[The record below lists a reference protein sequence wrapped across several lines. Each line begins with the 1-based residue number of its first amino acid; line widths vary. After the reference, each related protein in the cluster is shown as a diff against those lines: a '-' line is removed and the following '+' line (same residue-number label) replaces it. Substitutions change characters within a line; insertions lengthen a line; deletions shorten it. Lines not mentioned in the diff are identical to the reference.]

1 MKKIIM
7 LIAAALLVAAC
18 AEKAGKPDKEMDRF
32 ISNLMSKMTIEEK
45 IGQLNLSGGD
55 IPGVL
60 SGANGID
67 DIIKEGLLTAT
78 GWTEVDELRRLQ
90 TLAVDSSRLGIP
102 LLCGVDVIHGFQ
114 TVFPI
119 PLASS
124 CSWDLDLI
132 EKSARIAAIEASSN
146 GVSWTYSPMVDI
158 ARDARWGRIAEGAG
172 EDPWWGAQIAAAM
185 VRGYQGED
193 LSDEATILAC
203 VKHFALYGA
212 AEAGRDYNTVDM
224 SRLEMYNDYLA
235 PYKAAVQAG
244 AGSAMSSFG
253 LIEGIPASGNKW
265 LLTDLLRDEW
275 GFDGFVVSD
284 YDAIGEMTQHGLGDT
299 KEVSALALKA
309 GMDMDM
315 MTLGFITTLK
325 GSLDE
330 GLVSR
335 KDIDRA
341 CRKVL
346 EAKYK
351 LGLFDD
357 PYKYVN
363 KARSQANTL
372 TDEFV
377 DFAREIAAKS
387 IVLLKNDDG
396 LLPLAKKGTIAV
408 IGPLSDN
415 TQDLLGMWSGTCD
428 QKSATIIE
436 AIKEAMGD
444 KARVVSAQGC
454 NFTDNPKLAESS
466 GLPCDPRE
474 NERLIS
480 QAVSVSRSADVII
493 ATLGEPRSWS
503 GEACSKADI
512 GLDPAQQK
520 LLSALL
526 ATGKPVVLVLCNGR
540 PLTLEWEDAHC
551 PAIVEAWHGG
561 AGAARGLADVLFGK
575 VNPSAKLTTTF
586 PLRLGQVPIYYNAH
600 NTGRPQNLEDH
611 YTSRYLDCPNEP
623 LYPFGYGLSYTTF
636 SYGEIKLSSDSASGD
651 KGSITASVIVTNTG
665 SVEGEEVVQM
675 YIGDPAASISRP
687 LKELKGFQKVSLQP
701 GESKEVSFTIDT
713 GCLSFYGSDYKYH
726 WEPGVFNLFIGTN
739 SRDNKQTT
747 FTWK

>member
-1 MKKIIM
+1 MKRL
-7 LIAAALLVAAC
+7 LIASAILVIAC
-18 AEKAGKPDKEMDRF
+18 TPKDSF
-32 ISNLMSKMTIEEK
+32 IDDLMGRMTLEEK

-60 SGANGID
+60 SGADGID
-67 DIIKEGLLTAT
+67 EIIKQGLLTAT
-78 GWTEVDELRRLQ
+78 GWTDVDELRRLQ
-90 TLAVDSSRLGIP
+90 GLAVDSSRLGIP

-124 CSWDLDLI
+124 CSWDIGLI

-172 EDPWWGAQIAAAM
+172 EDPWWGAQVAAAM
-185 VRGYQGED
+185 VRGYQGDD
-193 LSDEATILAC
+193 LSDESTILAC

-224 SRLEMYNDYLA
+224 SRIEMYNDYLP
-235 PYKAAVQAG
+235 PYEAAVKAG
-244 AGSAMSSFG
+244 AGSAMSSFN
-253 LIEGIPASGNKW
+253 LVEGIPASGNKW
-265 LLTDLLRDEW
+265 LLTDLLRKEW
-275 GFDGFVVSD
+275 GFNGFVVSD
-284 YDAIGEMTQHGLGDT
+284 YDAIGEMTEHGLGNT
-299 KEVSALALKA
+299 KEVSVKALKA
-309 GMDMDM
+309 GLDMDM
-315 MTLGFITTLK
+315 MTQGYVTTLK
-325 GSLDE
+325 EALKE
-330 GLVSR
+330 GLVSQ
-335 KDIDRA
+335 KEIDRA
-341 CRKVL
+341 CRRIL

-363 KARSQANTL
+363 KARSEANTL
-372 TDEFV
+372 TDEFIS
-377 DFAREIAAKS
+377 FAREMASKS
-387 IVLLKNDDG
+387 IVLLKNDEG
-396 LLPLAKKGTIAV
+396 ILPLRKKGTVAV
-408 IGPLSDN
+408 IGPLADN

-428 QKSATIIE
+428 QKSVTIIE
-436 AIKEAMGD
+436 AVKEAVGD
-444 KARVVSAQGC
+444 QGTVLSAQGC
-454 NFTDNPKLAESS
+454 NFTNNPKLAEST
-466 GLPCDPRE
+466 GLPCDPAE
-474 NERLIS
+474 NDRLIS
-480 QAVSVSRSADVII
+480 QALSVARKADVVI

-520 LLSALL
+520 LLAALL
-526 ATGKPVVLVLCNGR
+526 STGKPVILVLCNGR

-561 AGAARGLADVLFGK
+561 AGAARGLADVLFGD

-586 PLRLGQVPIYYNAH
+586 PLRLGQVPLYYNAH

-623 LYPFGYGLSYTTF
+623 LYPFGYGLSYTSF
-636 SYGEIKLSSDSASGD
+636 RYSDIRLSAESASGD
-651 KGSITASVIVTNTG
+651 DGVITASVDVTNTG
-665 SVEGEEVVQM
+665 SVAGEEVVQM

-687 LKELKGFQKVSLQP
+687 VKELKGARKIALKP
-701 GESKEVSFTIDT
+701 GETLTVDFTIT
-713 GCLSFYGSDYKYH
+713 TASLRFYGTDFKYH
-726 WEPGVFNLFIGTN
+726 WEPGRFNLFIGTN
-739 SRDNKQTT
+739 SRDNKHTT
-747 FTWK
+747 FVWN

>member
-1 MKKIIM
+1 MKRI
-7 LIAAALLVAAC
+7 LFAIAILAAGCTSTGTRQAA
-18 AEKAGKPDKEMDRF
+18 DKEMDSF
-32 ISNLMSKMTIEEK
+32 ISDLMGRMTLEEK

-67 DIIKEGLLTAT
+67 DIIKQGLLTAT
-78 GWTEVDELRRLQ
+78 GWTEVEELRRLQ
-90 TLAVDSSRLGIP
+90 GLAVDSSRLGIP
-102 LLCGVDVIHGFQ
+102 LLCGVDVIHGFR

-172 EDPWWGAQIAAAM
+172 EDPWWGARIAAAM

-193 LSDEATILAC
+193 LKDEATIMAC

-235 PYKAAVQAG
+235 PYEAAVKAG
-244 AGSAMSSFG
+244 AGSAMSSFN

-265 LLTDLLRDEW
+265 LLTDLLRGEW
-275 GFDGFVVSD
+275 GFNGFVVSD
-284 YDAIGEMTQHGLGDT
+284 YDAIGEMTPHGLGDK
-299 KEVSALALKA
+299 KEVSAMALNA

-315 MTLGFITTLK
+315 MTQGFLTTLK
-325 GSLDE
+325 ESLEE
-330 GLVSR
+330 GLVS
-335 KDIDRA
+335 KKEIDQA
-341 CRKVL
+341 CRRIL

-363 KARSQANTL
+363 IERSKANTL

-387 IVLLKNDDG
+387 IVLLKNDKG
-396 LLPLAKKGTIAV
+396 VLPLRKQGTIAV

-428 QKSATIIE
+428 QKSLTIID
-436 AIKEAMGD
+436 AVKEALGGNG
-444 KARVVSAQGC
+444 RVVSAQGC
-454 NFTDNPKLAESS
+454 NFTNNPKLAESS
-466 GLPCDPRE
+466 WLPCDPAQ
-474 NERLIS
+474 NDRLIA
-480 QAVSVSRSADVII
+480 QAVSTARGADVII

-520 LLSALL
+520 LLAALL

-540 PLTLEWEDAHC
+540 PLTLEWEDANC
-551 PAIVEAWHGG
+551 PTIVEAWHGG
-561 AGAARGLADVLFGK
+561 AGAARGLADVLFGD

-636 SYGEIKLSSDSASGD
+636 NYGEIKLSADSASGD
-651 KGSITASVIVTNTG
+651 KGSIKASIDVTNTG
-665 SVEGEEVVQM
+665 AVAGEEVVQM

-687 LKELKGFQKVSLQP
+687 LKELKGISKIALEP
-701 GESKEVSFTIDT
+701 GETKTVEFTITTD
-713 GCLSFYGSDYKYH
+713 CLSFYGSDYKYH
-726 WEPGVFNLFIGTN
+726 WEPGEFNLFIGTN

>member
-1 MKKIIM
+1 MKRI
-7 LIAAALLVAAC
+7 LFALAILVAGC
-18 AEKAGKPDKEMDRF
+18 APTGTKQPDEREMDAF
-32 ISNLMSKMTIEEK
+32 IDDLMGRMTLEEK

-60 SGANGID
+60 SGASGID
-67 DIIKEGLLTAT
+67 DIIKKGLLTAT

-90 TLAVDSSRLGIP
+90 SLAVDSTRLGIP
-102 LLCGVDVIHGFQ
+102 LLCGVDVIHGFR

-124 CSWDLDLI
+124 CSWDIALI
-132 EKSARIAAIEASSN
+132 EKTARIAAIEAGSN

-172 EDPWWGAQIAAAM
+172 EDPWWGSQVAAAM
-185 VRGYQGED
+185 VRGYQGDD

-224 SRLEMYNDYLA
+224 SRLEMYNDYLP
-235 PYKAAVQAG
+235 PYKAAVEAG
-244 AGSAMSSFG
+244 AGSVMSSFN
-253 LIEGIPASGNKW
+253 LVEGIPASGNKW

-275 GFDGFVVSD
+275 GFNGFVVSD
-284 YDAIGEMTQHGLGDT
+284 YDAIGEMTAHGLGDT
-299 KEVSALALKA
+299 KEVSVKALKA
-309 GMDMDM
+309 GLDMDM
-315 MTLGFITTLK
+315 MTLGFVTKLK
-325 GSLDE
+325 EALEE

-335 KDIDRA
+335 KEIDRA
-341 CRKVL
+341 CRRIL
-346 EAKYK
+346 EAKYR

-357 PYKYVN
+357 PYKYVD
-363 KARSQANTL
+363 KARSEANTL

-377 DFAREIAAKS
+377 EFAREMAAKS
-387 IVLLKNDDG
+387 IVLLKNDKG
-396 LLPLAKKGTIAV
+396 VLPLEKKGTVAV

-428 QKSATIIE
+428 QKSATIID
-436 AIKEAMGD
+436 AVKEALGD
-444 KARVVSAQGC
+444 RGRVVSAQGC

-466 GLPCDPRE
+466 GLPCDPQE
-474 NERLIS
+474 NNRLIA
-480 QAVSVSRSADVII
+480 QAVSVARSADVII

-520 LLSALL
+520 LLAALL
-526 ATGKPVVLVLCNGR
+526 GTGKPVVLVLCNGR

-551 PAIVEAWHGG
+551 PTIVEAWHGG
-561 AGAARGLADVLFGK
+561 AGAARGLADVLFGD
-575 VNPSAKLTTTF
+575 VNPSAKLTVTF

-600 NTGRPQNLEDH
+600 NTGRPQNPEDH
-611 YTSRYLDCPNEP
+611 FTSKYLDCPNEP

-636 SYGEIKLSSDSASGD
+636 SYGEIKLSADSASGND
-651 KGSITASVIVTNTG
+651 GTITASVEVTNTG
-665 SVEGEEVVQM
+665 SVTGEEVVQM

-687 LKELKGFQKVSLQP
+687 LMELKGIRKIALQP
-701 GESKEVSFTIDT
+701 GESQTVEFTVTTD
-713 GCLSFYGSDYKYH
+713 CLSFYGSDYKYH
-726 WEPGVFNLFIGTN
+726 WEPGLFNLFIGTN
-739 SRDNKQTT
+739 SRDTQQTT
-747 FTWK
+747 FVWK

>member
-1 MKKIIM
+1 MNHMKRILFVTAI
-7 LIAAALLVAAC
+7 LL
-18 AEKAGKPDKEMDRF
+18 AGCTSRSSFIDDLMD
-32 ISNLMSKMTIEEK
+32 KMTIEEK

-60 SGANGID
+60 SGAEGID
-67 DIIKEGLLTAT
+67 GIIKQGLLTST
-78 GWTEVDELRRLQ
+78 GWTDVDELRRLQ
-90 TLAVDSSRLGIP
+90 SLAVDSSRLGIP

-124 CSWDLDLI
+124 CSWDTDLI
-132 EKSARIAAIEASSN
+132 EKAARIAAIEASSN

-172 EDPWWGAQIAAAM
+172 EDPWWGAQVAAAM

-193 LSDEATILAC
+193 LSDESTILAC

-235 PYKAAVQAG
+235 PYEAAVKAG
-244 AGSAMSSFG
+244 VGSAMSSFN
-253 LIEGIPASGNKW
+253 LVEGIPASGNRW
-265 LLTDLLRDEW
+265 LLTELLRDQW
-275 GFDGFVVSD
+275 GFEGFVVSD
-284 YDAIGEMTQHGLGDT
+284 YDAIGEMTAHGLGDT
-299 KEVSALALKA
+299 KEVSAQALKA
-309 GMDMDM
+309 GTDMDM
-315 MTLGFITTLK
+315 MTLGFVTTLK
-325 GSLDE
+325 ESLEE

-335 KDIDRA
+335 KEIDRA
-341 CRKVL
+341 CRRIL
-346 EAKYK
+346 EAKYR

-377 DFAREIAAKS
+377 EFAREMAAKS
-387 IVLLKNDDG
+387 IVLLKNDKG
-396 LLPLAKKGTIAV
+396 VLPLRKEGTVAV

-428 QKSATIIE
+428 QKSVTIIE
-436 AIKEAMGD
+436 AVREALGD
-444 KARVVSAQGC
+444 KGKVLSAQGC
-454 NFTDNPKLAESS
+454 HFTDNPKLAASS
-466 GLPCDPRE
+466 GLPCDSAE
-474 NERLIS
+474 NDRLIS
-480 QAVSVSRSADVII
+480 QAVSVARRADVVI

-520 LLSALL
+520 LLAALL

-540 PLTLEWEDAHC
+540 PLTLEWEDSVC
-551 PAIVEAWHGG
+551 PTIVEAWHGG
-561 AGAARGLADVLFGK
+561 AGAARGLADVLFGD

-636 SYGEIKLSSDSASGD
+636 SYGDIWLSADSASGD
-651 KGSITASVIVTNTG
+651 DGVITASVEVTNTG
-665 SVEGEEVVQM
+665 SVAGEEVVQM
-675 YIGDPAASISRP
+675 YIGDPSASISRP
-687 LKELKGFQKVSLQP
+687 VKELKGIRKVALQP
-701 GESKEVSFTIDT
+701 GEIRTVEFTIT
-713 GCLSFYGSDYKYH
+713 PECLSFYGADLKYR
-726 WEPGVFNLFIGTN
+726 WEPGLFNLFIGTN

>member
-1 MKKIIM
+1 MKRL
-7 LIAAALLVAAC
+7 LIASAILVIAC
-18 AEKAGKPDKEMDRF
+18 TPKDSF
-32 ISNLMSKMTIEEK
+32 IDDLMGRMTLEEK

-60 SGANGID
+60 SGADGID
-67 DIIKEGLLTAT
+67 EIIKHGLLTAT
-78 GWTEVDELRRLQ
+78 GWTDVDELRRLQ
-90 TLAVDSSRLGIP
+90 GLAVDSSRLGIP

-124 CSWDLDLI
+124 CSWDIGLI

-172 EDPWWGAQIAAAM
+172 EDPWWGAQVAAAM
-185 VRGYQGED
+185 VCGYQGDD
-193 LSDEATILAC
+193 LSDESTILAC

-224 SRLEMYNDYLA
+224 SRIEMYNDYLP
-235 PYKAAVQAG
+235 PYEAAVKAG
-244 AGSAMSSFG
+244 AGSAMSSFN
-253 LIEGIPASGNKW
+253 LVEGIPASGNKW
-265 LLTDLLRDEW
+265 LLTDLLRKEW
-275 GFDGFVVSD
+275 GFNGFVVSD
-284 YDAIGEMTQHGLGDT
+284 YDAIGEMTEHGLGNT
-299 KEVSALALKA
+299 KEVSVKALKA
-309 GMDMDM
+309 GLDMDM
-315 MTLGFITTLK
+315 MTQGYVTTLK
-325 GSLDE
+325 EALKE
-330 GLVSR
+330 GLVSQ
-335 KDIDRA
+335 KEIDRA
-341 CRKVL
+341 CRRIL

-363 KARSQANTL
+363 KARSEANTL
-372 TDEFV
+372 TDEFIS
-377 DFAREIAAKS
+377 FAREMASKS
-387 IVLLKNDDG
+387 IVLLKNDEG
-396 LLPLAKKGTIAV
+396 ILPLRKKGTVAV
-408 IGPLSDN
+408 IGPLADN

-428 QKSATIIE
+428 QKSVTIIE
-436 AIKEAMGD
+436 AVKEAVGD
-444 KARVVSAQGC
+444 QGTVLSAQGC
-454 NFTDNPKLAESS
+454 NFTNNPKLAEST
-466 GLPCDPRE
+466 GLPCDPAE
-474 NERLIS
+474 NDRLIS
-480 QAVSVSRSADVII
+480 QALSVARKADVVI

-520 LLSALL
+520 LLAALL
-526 ATGKPVVLVLCNGR
+526 STGKPVILVLCNGR

-561 AGAARGLADVLFGK
+561 AGAARGLADVLFGD

-586 PLRLGQVPIYYNAH
+586 PLRLGQVPLYYNAH

-623 LYPFGYGLSYTTF
+623 LYPFGYGLSYTSF
-636 SYGEIKLSSDSASGD
+636 RYSDIRLSAESASGD
-651 KGSITASVIVTNTG
+651 DGVITASVDVTNTG
-665 SVEGEEVVQM
+665 SVAGEEVVQM

-687 LKELKGFQKVSLQP
+687 VKELKGARKIALKP
-701 GESKEVSFTIDT
+701 GETLTVDFTIT
-713 GCLSFYGSDYKYH
+713 TASLRFYGTDFKYH
-726 WEPGVFNLFIGTN
+726 WEPGRFNLFIGTN
-739 SRDNKQTT
+739 SRDNKHTT
-747 FTWK
+747 FVWN

>member
-1 MKKIIM
+1 MKRIIFACA
-7 LIAAALLVAAC
+7 ILVAAC
-18 AEKAGKPDKEMDRF
+18 AEIGTRQAADKEMDAF
-32 ISNLMSKMTIEEK
+32 ITDLMGKMTLEEK

-60 SGANGID
+60 SGASGID
-67 DIIKEGLLTAT
+67 EIIKRGLLTAT
-78 GWTEVDELRRLQ
+78 GWTDVDELRRLQ

-124 CSWDLDLI
+124 CSWDTGLI

-172 EDPWWGAQIAAAM
+172 EDPWWGSQVAAAM

-235 PYKAAVQAG
+235 PYEAAVKAG
-244 AGSAMSSFG
+244 VGSVMSSFN
-253 LIEGIPASGNKW
+253 LIEGIPASGNRW
-265 LLTDLLRDEW
+265 LLTDLLRDQW
-275 GFDGFVVSD
+275 GFSGFVVSD
-284 YDAIGEMTQHGLGDT
+284 YDAIGEMTAHGLGDT
-299 KEVSALALKA
+299 KEVSVKSLKA

-315 MTLGFITTLK
+315 MTLGFVTTLK
-325 GSLDE
+325 DALAE

-335 KDIDRA
+335 KEIDRS
-341 CRKVL
+341 CRRVL

-363 KARSQANTL
+363 KARSEANTL
-372 TDEFV
+372 TDEFM
-377 DFAREIAAKS
+377 DFAREMAAKS
-387 IVLLKNDDG
+387 IVLLKNEKG
-396 LLPLAKKGTIAV
+396 VLPLRKAGTIAV
-408 IGPLSDN
+408 IGPLSDD

-428 QKSATIIE
+428 QKSATIIDAVQE
-436 AIKEAMGD
+436 ALGENGKVI
-444 KARVVSAQGC
+444 SAQGC
-454 NFTDNPKLAESS
+454 YFTNNPKLAASS
-466 GLPCDPRE
+466 GLPCDPAE
-474 NERLIS
+474 SDRLIS
-480 QAVSVSRSADVII
+480 QALSVARRADVVI

-526 ATGKPVVLVLCNGR
+526 STGKPVVLVLCNGR
-540 PLTLEWEDAHC
+540 PLTLEWEDVHC
-551 PAIVEAWHGG
+551 QTIVEAWHGG
-561 AGAARGLADVLFGK
+561 AGAARGLADVLFGD

-636 SYGEIKLSSDSASGD
+636 RYSDIRLSAESASGD
-651 KGSITASVIVTNTG
+651 DGVITASVDVTNTG
-665 SVEGEEVVQM
+665 AVAGEEVVQM

-687 LKELKGFQKVSLQP
+687 VKELKGIQKIALQP
-701 GESKEVSFTIDT
+701 GETRTVDFTIT
-713 GCLSFYGSDYKYH
+713 TECLRFYDSGFKYR
-726 WEPGVFNLFIGTN
+726 WEPGLFNLFIGTN
-739 SRDNKQTT
+739 SRDNQQTT
-747 FTWK
+747 FIWK